1 MKSEYNPNLDL
12 VMDPQISEGLKAN
25 EGLPKHFRDE
35 VKKME
40 ALKDL
45 MVANGDDK
53 SRIFY
58 LKVIIIR
65 PGFSEEWMVGLRWI

>member
-1 MKSEYNPNLDL
+1 MRSEYNPSLDL
-12 VMDPQISEGLKAN
+12 VMDRQISEGLLAN
-25 EGLPKHFRDE
+25 EGLPNHFRDE

-40 ALKDL
+40 TLKDL

-58 LKVIIIR
+58 LKVIIIK
-65 PGFSEEWMVGLRWI
+65 PGFSDECMVGLRWT